1 MQKME
6 NATQAVFTTRV
17 VKREAVAPPPLR
29 YPVIFYGDSG
39 ELKTAERQ
47 QVPVRPFLL
56 EKVPNSYLAK
66 PHYFE
71 PVEHV
76 EDSQVWYKH
85 IERDYYEGDDGYY
98 VLLNNG
104 EYVRITDFKITLL
117 RRTKMLKDCIKR
129 ELARDGVSAFV

>member
-29 YPVIFYGDSG
+29 YSVIFYGDSG

-56 EKVPNSYLAK
+56 EKIPNSYFAQ

-76 EDSQVWYKH
+76 DDLPVCYKH

-117 RRTKMLKDCIKR
+117 RLY
-129 ELARDGVSAFV
+129 S